1 MRVHPVD
8 RPLLV
13 TLLLLIGS
21 GAAIFFSAA
30 LGILGRGEENFY
42 VILVK
47 QYGLGLI
54 GGGALMFALSRMKY
68 VLLRKYAYLFF
79 IGSVVLTFLV
89 FVPGLGMS
97 HGGATRWID
106 LGPITFQPSE
116 FLKIGTI
123 IYAAAVLASRKRRSA
138 DTPTT
143 TLVPVLGSLGLA
155 AIVLL
160 LQPDMD
166 TLGVIVAAIIAMYV
180 AGTGKWSHAFAVA
193 GLAIA
198 GLAIVA
204 MLQPYVMSRITTLI
218 SPGDFQ
224 GAGYQIKQSL
234 IAVGSGGLTG
244 RGFGQSV
251 QKYDYL
257 PEPAGDSV
265 FAVFAEETGFVGAT
279 LLILLYLAFA
289 LRGMT
294 VAARVPDAFGGLL
307 AVGIVIL
314 ISTQSF
320 VNIAAMIGLLPL
332 SGIPLVFVSHGGTA
346 LLIAM
351 AQAGILLNVSR
362 SARL

>member
-1 MRVHPVD
+1 MRAHPVD
-8 RPLLV
+8 RPLLII
-13 TLLLLIGS
+13 LLLIIGA

-30 LGILGRGEENFY
+30 LGLLGSGKENFY
-42 VILVK
+42 SILAK
-47 QYGLGLI
+47 QYGLGLV
-54 GGGALMFALSRMKY
+54 GGGVLMFALSRTRY

-79 IGSVVLTFLV
+79 VGSVILTFLV

-116 FLKIGTI
+116 FLKIGTV
-123 IYAAAVLASRKRRSA
+123 IYVAAVLASRRRRLANASA
-138 DTPTT
+138 A
-143 TLVPVLGSLGLA
+143 LVPVLGSLGLA
-155 AIVLL
+155 AIALIR
-160 LQPDMD
+160 QPDMD
-166 TLGVIVAAIIAMYV
+166 TLGVIVVAIIAMYI

-193 GLAIA
+193 GVAIA
-198 GLAIVA
+198 GFAIVA
-204 MLQPYVMSRITTLI
+204 MLQPYIMSRIVTLI

-251 QKYDYL
+251 QKYRYL
-257 PEPAGDSV
+257 PEPTGDSI
-265 FAVFAEETGFVGAT
+265 FAVFAEETGFIGAT
-279 LLILLYLAFA
+279 VLILLYLAFA

-294 VAARVPDAFGGLL
+294 VAARTPDVFGGLL

-314 ISTQSF
+314 ICAQSF

-351 AQAGILLNVSR
+351 AQAGILLNISR